1 MSVEDDQSRAAPANP
16 PRRGFL
22 GATLATGFA
31 LAVRPVAASTI
42 TTDALGLTAGAITI
56 AVNGGDM
63 PAYRARPATGKGPLP
78 VVIVVQEVFGVHEH
92 IQDVCRRLAKLGY
105 LAIAPELYFRQGD
118 PRKYPEVADLL
129 KNIVSQVPDEQV
141 LSDLD
146 ITVNYAVANGG
157 DPDRLA
163 MTGFCWGGRIAWL
176 YAAHNPRMKAIAV
189 WYGQVLQPSTANSP
203 KSPLDLVAQMKVP
216 VIAFYGAKD
225 QGITQENVGKMRTA
239 MDAAGKPFEL
249 HVYPEAGHGFN
260 ADYRPSYNAEA
271 ATDAWQ
277 RMLGWF
283 HKYGV

>member
-1 MSVEDDQSRAAPANP
+1 MSVEDNQIPAAPSNP
-16 PRRGFL
+16 PRRTFL
-22 GATLATGFA
+22 GATLASGFA

-42 TTDALGLTAGAITI
+42 TTDSVGLTAGAITI
-56 AVNGGDM
+56 AVDGGDM
-63 PAYRARPATGKGPLP
+63 PAYRARPATGQGPLP

-146 ITVNYAVANGG
+146 ATVNYAVANGG
-157 DPDRLA
+157 DPDRLGL
-163 MTGFCWGGRIAWL
+163 TGFCWGGRAAWL
-176 YAAHNPRMKAIAV
+176 YAAHNPRLKAIAV
-189 WYGQVLQPSTANSP
+189 WYGQVVQPSTPNTP
-203 KSPLDLVAQMKVP
+203 KSPLELVAQMKVP

-225 QGITQENVGKMRTA
+225 QGITQENIGKMRAA

-260 ADYRPSYNAEA
+260 ADYRPSYNAAA

>member
-1 MSVEDDQSRAAPANP
+1 MSVEDDQSGAAPANA
-16 PRRGFL
+16 PRRAFL

-42 TTDALGLTAGAITI
+42 TTDTEGLTAGAITI
-56 AVNGGDM
+56 AVDGGDM

-141 LSDLD
+141 MSDLD

-157 DPDRLA
+157 DPSRLA
-163 MTGFCWGGRIAWL
+163 LTGFCWGGRIAWL

-189 WYGQVLQPSTANSP
+189 WYGQVLQPSTANAP

-216 VIAFYGAKD
+216 VIAFYGGKD
-225 QGITQENVGKMRTA
+225 QGITQENVGKMRAA

-260 ADYRPSYNAEA
+260 ADYRPSYNPQA